1 MNQLAQVLVRRLEG
15 KGIQESSI
23 PFFVRSLANT
33 FSFVPRM
40 TRQDLNKRLHLL
52 GWTDF
57 ELDDHTLQLVIAVLE
72 ARGLMGGEHGK
83 SHLFE
88 TAFHLNTVDEPGSV
102 KENPERY
109 MPDEE

>member
-15 KGIQESSI
+15 KGIEQSSI
-23 PFFVRSLANT
+23 PCFVRSLANT

-57 ELDDHTLQLVIAVLE
+57 ELDDHTLQE
-72 ARGLMGGEHGK
+72 YGK

-88 TAFHLNTVDEPGSV
+88 TTFHLNTVDEPGSV